1 MTPET
6 PTTSTLPKAEL
17 HVHIEGALEPELTF
31 DRARRNG
38 IVLPYADVE
47 DLRGR
52 YDFSNLQSF
61 LDLYYTGMNVL
72 REAEDFTALADDYL
86 ARAARQGV
94 RHAEIF
100 FDPQAHTT
108 RGVSLETVLDGL
120 EASLSNSRERFGVS
134 TGLIAC
140 FLRDRGPEE
149 AERMLDELLEHSHR
163 IIGVGLDSA
172 ELGYPP
178 ADFANVFARAREAGL
193 HLVAHAG
200 EEGPA
205 EYIWQALDV
214 LGVERVDHGIRSVDD
229 EELVKRLARD
239 RMPLT
244 VCPLSNVRL
253 RCVDALSE
261 HCLPRLVDAGVR
273 TTINS
278 DDPSYFGGHVGD
290 NFEALE
296 RELGFGAPELR
307 ELALN
312 SVEAA
317 FLSEPERDRLRRE
330 IHAG

>member
-1 MTPET
+1 MAPEI

-38 IVLPYADVE
+38 ITLPYTDVE

-72 REAEDFTALADDYL
+72 RRAEDFTALADDYL
-86 ARAARQGV
+86 ARAAHQGV

-108 RGVSLETVLDGL
+108 RGVSLETALDGL
-120 EASLSNSRERFGVS
+120 EASLSSSRERFGVS

-140 FLRDRGPEE
+140 FLRDRGPAE

-163 IIGVGLDSA
+163 ITGVGLDSA

-205 EYIWQALDV
+205 EYVWQALDV
-214 LGVERVDHGIRSVDD
+214 LGVERIDHGIRSVDD
-229 EELVKRLARD
+229 EELVRRIARD
-239 RMPLT
+239 RVPLT

-253 RCVDALSE
+253 RCVNTLPE

-290 NFEALE
+290 NFAAIE
-296 RELGFGAPELR
+296 RELGFGARDLR
-307 ELALN
+307 EFALN

-317 FLSEPERDRLRRE
+317 FLPEPERDRLRGQ
-330 IHAG
+330 IQAG